1 MDEVS
6 VKWRPGDH
14 AKLAAEIVNMRLW
27 DWKQHLGLS
36 NGLQSVLWEKR
47 TMGVGGDEGEPFMY
61 LRAKWEGNAAALSSR
76 VSQRPRR
83 IHIVLSE
90 EKK

>member
-1 MDEVS
+1 M
-6 VKWRPGDH
+6 
-14 AKLAAEIVNMRLW
+14 
-27 DWKQHLGLS
+27 GLS

-83 IHIVLSE
+83 THIVLSE
-90 EKK
+90 EKKKLLGMIFRSCALFIYRFAVPSWRE